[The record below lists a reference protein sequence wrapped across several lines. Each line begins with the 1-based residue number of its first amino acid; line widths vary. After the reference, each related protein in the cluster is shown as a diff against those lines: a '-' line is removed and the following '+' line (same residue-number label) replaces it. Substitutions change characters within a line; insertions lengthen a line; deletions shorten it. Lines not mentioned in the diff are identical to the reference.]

1 MYRFLATITIAIL
14 LFVGCSQEI
23 DKIEYNNELK
33 NNENNVDEN
42 PSGFSGSEIDNKDIN
57 TEVDKKP
64 VESNYKYVIDTNK
77 SIEENIDNILKNMSL
92 NEKIGQLF
100 IVDAD
105 SLNNGNTLTNITDNA
120 NDIIKTY
127 NPSGVIFFKNNIE
140 TINQTYDLISNLQES
155 SALPLFISV
164 DEEGGLVSRIAKN
177 PNMHATILPNS
188 KVIGETNNPKNA
200 YEIGTILAREISSLG
215 FNMDFAP
222 VADVN
227 TNKDNEV
234 IGVRAYG
241 SDKDLVGD
249 MVYNAVQGIQ
259 SENVSAVIKHF
270 PGHGDTTNDTHT
282 GSVVVN
288 HNIDRLREV
297 EFIPFIRGIEASVDG
312 VMMAHIKVPNVTKD
326 DIEASLSKE
335 IVTDL
340 LRKELGYNGLVI
352 TDALNM
358 GAIANEYSAQ
368 EACVKAILAGVDI
381 LLMPIPFE
389 ESYVN
394 LMKAVN
400 EGVIT
405 EDRIDESVKRI
416 LTVKIN
422 RKLFEEHIKNPHEVL
437 GNNNHKKIIEDIN
450 SK

>member
-1 MYRFLATITIAIL
+1 ML
-14 LFVGCSQEI
+14 LFTGCSKVI
-23 DKIEYNNELK
+23 D
-33 NNENNVDEN
+33 NVDDNDDLSKIKNDIEKNQNNIDEN
-42 PSGFSGSEIDNKDIN
+42 SQISNTEIDNKD
-57 TEVDKKP
+57 TD
-64 VESNYKYVIDTNK
+64 IDTNTQTNVNNNDEYIINTDK
-77 SIEENIDNILKNMSL
+77 TTEESIENILNHMSL
-92 NEKIGQLF
+92 EEKVGQLF
-100 IVDAD
+100 IIDAD
-105 SLNNGNTLTNITDNA
+105 SLNKGNRLTNMTNEA
-120 NDIIKTY
+120 NNIIQKY
-127 NPSGVIFFKNNIE
+127 KPSGVIFFKNNIAN
-140 TINQTYDLISNLQES
+140 INQTYDLISDLQES
-155 SALPLFISV
+155 SPLPLFISV

-200 YEIGTILAREISSLG
+200 YNVGKILGKEISSLG

-241 SDKDLVGD
+241 SDKDLVGE

-312 VMMAHIKVPNVTKD
+312 VMIAHIKVPNVTQEN
-326 DIEASLSKE
+326 IEASLSKE

-389 ESYVN
+389 ESYNNV
-394 LMKAVN
+394 LKAVQ

-405 EDRIDESVKRI
+405 ENRINESVKRI
-416 LTVKIN
+416 MAVKIK
-422 RKLFEEHIKNPHEVL
+422 RKLFDSNIKNPDEIL
-437 GNNNHKKIIEDIN
+437 GNKKHIKMIQDIN
-450 SK
+450 KQ